1 MTRYKQYTR
10 SLPLRSS
17 VNRWAALLGEIPSEL
32 QRLIART
39 QRISLPRACPAAERL
54 RRLRTALCSAAAVRS
69 VYATLDSDTRA
80 ALDDLRQR
88 RGGIAADELA
98 LRYGVVRP
106 LRQMTRDPQPRSA
119 AERLILLGW
128 LLPRPSAPHPPQRY
142 LLAPEVRRWLP
153 QPLNVPDGTPAPLA
167 PLPLALRATIVLLL
181 VCAAAPLPLRAD
193 GTLRRAALR
202 TLLPL
207 LALDTLDDVAAVYAF
222 LLPRLRDLGLV
233 TMHRGRCAVTP
244 AVAPFLAASLE
255 EQQTR
260 LIDAWIRSA
269 TPDSWLQRL
278 RVASDGIDWSL
289 LRRRLVQWVEAAP
302 PGRLAPPDRLCAAL
316 IEAFGPLA
324 DAHTHGFRVVRRA
337 PWRAQSAMRVLLTA
351 LREPLHWLGLVA
363 WHDGC
368 VYRPQGHASL
378 ACDWRYG
385 ADGEVFVPFG
395 GVDADVLRLAQGG
408 RWVRGDARGLTWRMT
423 RIPRA
428 REEEVRQVLVR
439 RAGQPPDSWSALFAQ
454 GAPSLRLVDGPLLL
468 ADEPG
473 VLEQAL
479 RSRSVQRYV
488 QTRLAPGIALVRS
501 EHVAALRRALARQG
515 VAVAG
520 RAAMPAAAPP
530 LEGLRPGDCAA
541 LLVACAFYRRHAPAG
556 MPLTID
562 VTLES
567 QLWSALSP
575 PLRDAVEAALAHL
588 DAHSGSIT
596 KRTDASGNGHISGSE
611 YVLFSGST
619 QQSAGDE
626 RNLLEMLRR
635 AIAQRRTVTIEYDA
649 GGEGRVERRTVR
661 PLELDQ
667 RNDVWYLRA
676 YCLRRR
682 AERTFRLDRVQAWT
696 ISQ

>member
-1 MTRYKQYTR
+1 MTQYKQYSR

-17 VNRWAALLGEIPSEL
+17 MNRWAALLGETPSEL

-39 QRISLPRACPAAERL
+39 QRISLPRVCPAAERL
-54 RRLRTALCSAAAVRS
+54 RRLRAALCSAAAVRS
-69 VYATLDSDTRA
+69 VYATLGIETRA
-80 ALDDLRQR
+80 ALADLSQR

-98 LRYGVVRP
+98 RRYGVVRP
-106 LRQMTRDPQPRSA
+106 LRQMARDPQPRSM

-128 LLPRPSAPHPPQRY
+128 LLPRPSAPRSPQRY

-153 QPLNVPDGTPAPLA
+153 RPLSLPDGTPAPVA
-167 PLPLALRATIVLLL
+167 PLPPVLRAAIVLLL
-181 VCAAAPLPLRAD
+181 AYAATSLPLRAD

-207 LALDTLDDVAAVYAF
+207 LAPNTLDDAVAVNAF
-222 LLPRLRDLGLV
+222 LLPLLRDLGLV
-233 TMHRGRCAVTP
+233 TAYRGRCAVTP
-244 AVAPFLAASLE
+244 AAAPFLATSLE
-255 EQQTR
+255 EQRAR

-289 LRRRLVQWVEAAP
+289 LRRRLVQWVEVVP
-302 PGRLAPPDRLCAAL
+302 PGRLMPPDRLCAAL
-316 IEAFGPLA
+316 MAALGPLA
-324 DAHTHGFRVVRRA
+324 DAHTHGFREVRRA
-337 PWRAQSAMRVLLTA
+337 PWRAQSGMRVLLTA

-363 WHDGC
+363 WHDGA
-368 VYRPQGHASL
+368 VYRPLEYATPER
-378 ACDWRYG
+378 DWRYG
-385 ADGEVFVPFG
+385 APGEAFVPFG
-395 GVDADVLRLAQGG
+395 GIDADALRLAQSG
-408 RWVRGDARGLTWRMT
+408 RWVRGDAQGVTWRRT

-428 REEEVRQVLVR
+428 QEEALRQVLVR
-439 RAGQPPDSWSALFAQ
+439 RAGPSPDAWGTPFSNS
-454 GAPSLRLVDGPLLL
+454 APSLRLVDGPLLL

-479 RSRSVQRYV
+479 RSRGVQRAV
-488 QTRLAPGIALVRS
+488 QTRLAPGIALVRP
-501 EHVAALRRALARQG
+501 EHVAALQRALARQG
-515 VAVAG
+515 IDVAG
-520 RAAMPAAAPP
+520 CAPLPVAAPL

-562 VTLES
+562 ATLES
-567 QLWSALSP
+567 QLWRALSP

-588 DAHSGSIT
+588 DAHSCSAT
-596 KRTDASGNGHISGSE
+596 QWTDAAGNDHLSASE
-611 YVLFSGST
+611 QAWCGDSML
-619 QQSAGDE
+619 QSAVNE
-626 RNLLEMLRR
+626 RDLLEMVRR

-649 GGEGRVERRTVR
+649 GGEGRVERRTIR

-676 YCLRRR
+676 FCLRRR
-682 AERTFRLDRVQAWT
+682 AERTFRLDRVRAWT
-696 ISQ
+696 PS

>member
-1 MTRYKQYTR
+1 MTLCEQYSR
-10 SLPLRSS
+10 SLQLRSS
-17 VNRWAALLGEIPSEL
+17 VNRWAALLGETPSEL

-54 RRLRTALCSAAAVRS
+54 RRLRAALCSAAAVRS
-69 VYATLDSDTRA
+69 VYATLDASARA

-106 LRQMTRDPQPRSA
+106 LRQMARDPQPRSV

-128 LLPRPSAPHPPQRY
+128 LLPRPPAPHPPQRY

-153 QPLNVPDGTPAPLA
+153 RPLSLPDGTPAPVA
-167 PLPLALRATIVLLL
+167 PLPLVLRAAIVLLL
-181 VCAAAPLPLRAD
+181 VCAATSLPLRAD
-193 GTLRRAALR
+193 GTLRRTALR

-207 LALDTLDDVAAVYAF
+207 LALDALDEVVAVYAF
-222 LLPRLRDLGLV
+222 LLPLLRDLGLV
-233 TMHRGRCAVTP
+233 TAYRGRCAVTL
-244 AVAPFLAASLE
+244 AAAPFLSTSLE
-255 EQQTR
+255 EQRAR
-260 LIDAWIRSA
+260 LIDAWIRSP

-302 PGRLAPPDRLCAAL
+302 PGRLMHPDRLCAAL
-316 IEAFGPLA
+316 IESFGPLA

-337 PWRAQSAMRVLLTA
+337 PWRAQSETRVLLTA

-363 WHDGC
+363 WHDGG
-368 VYRPQGHASL
+368 VYRPLEYA
-378 ACDWRYG
+378 APERDWRYG
-385 ADGEVFVPFG
+385 APGEAFVPFG
-395 GVDADVLRLAQGG
+395 GADADALRLAQRG
-408 RWVRGDARGLTWRMT
+408 RWVRGDAQGVTWRRT

-428 REEEVRQVLVR
+428 QEEALRQVLVR
-439 RAGQPPDSWSALFAQ
+439 RAGLPPDAW
-454 GAPSLRLVDGPLLL
+454 GAPCSNRAPLLRLADGPLLL

-473 VLEQAL
+473 DLEQAL
-479 RSRSVQRYV
+479 RSRSVQRAV
-488 QTRLAPGIALVRS
+488 QTRLAPGIALVRPD
-501 EHVAALRRALARQG
+501 HVAALQRALARQG
-515 VAVAG
+515 IDVAG
-520 RAAMPAAAPP
+520 CAPLPAAAPL

-562 VTLES
+562 ATLES

-588 DAHSGSIT
+588 DAHSRGVAEQ
-596 KRTDASGNGHISGSE
+596 TDASGNGHCSDSE
-611 YVLFSGST
+611 HALSSGST
-619 QQSAGDE
+619 QQSAVNE
-626 RNLLEMLRR
+626 RDLLEMVRR

-649 GGEGRVERRTVR
+649 GGEGRVERRTIR

-676 YCLRRR
+676 FCLRRR

-696 ISQ
+696 PS